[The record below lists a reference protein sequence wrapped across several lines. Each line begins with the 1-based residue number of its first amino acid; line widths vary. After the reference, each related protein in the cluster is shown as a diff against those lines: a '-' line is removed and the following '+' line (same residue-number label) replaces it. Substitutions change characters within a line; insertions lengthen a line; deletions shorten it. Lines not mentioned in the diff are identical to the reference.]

1 MKHMILSGALA
12 LSMAAAPLAAQ
23 DGPQMSEELV
33 VQSVSSQ
40 GVVAGLGV
48 GATTVILFGVTI
60 LALAGSASSG
70 GSKVIPCVSRVACP

>member
-40 GVVAGLGV
+40 GIIAGLGV
-48 GATTVILFGVTI
+48 GATTIILIGVTA
-60 LALAGSASSG
+60 LALGSSVSG
-70 GSKVIPCVSRVACP
+70 GSKVIPCKTLLSAC